1 MPLRALPKTVTE
13 TAEIPVHDGQAAVE
27 QAYAEAE
34 REGVPFVAIERYE
47 EGYAFTY
54 DLLPAGE
61 RLTPANR
68 DRVQS
73 LLTTE
78 LETIVG
84 DSDSATTE
92 AAKSVNDSLGQVS
105 LFASESEARQ
115 IAEAVVPVV
124 LNPDNWAGD

>member
-1 MPLRALPKTVTE
+1 MT
-13 TAEIPVHDGQAAVE
+13 EIPVHEGQTAVE

-61 RLTPANR
+61 RLTPASR
-68 DRVQS
+68 DRVQN
-73 LLTTE
+73 LLTNE

-84 DSDSATTE
+84 DSNSTTTE
-92 AAKSVNDSLGQVS
+92 VAKSVNDSLGQVS
-105 LFASESEARQ
+105 LFASESEARRV
-115 IAEAVVPVV
+115 AETVVPVV
-124 LNPDNWAGD
+124 LDPDNWVED